1 MAMEAPTKRLGTGF
15 KAEVA
20 RLESNDGMMR
30 QLAMN
35 NLMHMATKGGDDI
48 HSLVELMV
56 GKLKDSDKVFR
67 GQAVEALEGSGHA
80 ADEDVIEAL
89 IEAADDTDIR
99 VRCLIVNALRTACAS
114 SHPGATAKM
123 IAMLEDPARAVRE
136 GAEEN
141 ISLAIQQSSP
151 EFRARLLELPNTHI
165 RILAVN
171 SFRADVC
178 AAHPKA
184 LQLLTNK
191 FSDPELHVRM
201 AVVDTL
207 GVAAQQKEANDKPML
222 GLTIPLMDQHIDIR
236 RASLARLDFETAR
249 RHSKVVKAVART
261 LYDQDEGYRKL
272 ACKWLLVSIQENLA
286 EAEETPFKLVLDL
299 LESGSALHA
308 QLAAAQVLGEVIGT
322 GNKFLK
328 PVAAL
333 LEHERAET
341 RIGAVRAMTTA
352 VKNNVIQVMWSSSNQ
367 PIVPGCLTDP
377 DKRVRLAAIDVLSRA
392 PVGSVEAASPLIK
405 CFEDNEQE
413 VRDRAADVLASLVGR
428 PDVDL
433 KNSVAKMVDNFS
445 PTLSQLGKGCEI
457 AGKYRSLEVG
467 YTGMHE
473 KQDFQVR
480 GAAIRCLRKMGVP
493 LEIIQRGAYA
503 IEKAIDRHYL
513 GFKYELPPNFF
524 DQAKAEREK
533 ALKNQQSR

>member
-207 GVAAQQKEANDKPML
+207 GVAAQQKV
-222 GLTIPLMDQHIDIR
+222 
-236 RASLARLDFETAR
+236 
-249 RHSKVVKAVART
+249 SK
-261 LYDQDEGYRKL
+261 
-272 ACKWLLVSIQENLA
+272 
-286 EAEETPFKLVLDL
+286 
-299 LESGSALHA
+299 
-308 QLAAAQVLGEVIGT
+308 
-322 GNKFLK
+322 
-328 PVAAL
+328 
-333 LEHERAET
+333 
-341 RIGAVRAMTTA
+341 TTW
-352 VKNNVIQVMWSSSNQ
+352 Q
-367 PIVPGCLTDP
+367 
-377 DKRVRLAAIDVLSRA
+377 
-392 PVGSVEAASPLIK
+392 
-405 CFEDNEQE
+405 
-413 VRDRAADVLASLVGR
+413 AADVR
-428 PDVDL
+428 R
-433 KNSVAKMVDNFS
+433 
-445 PTLSQLGKGCEI
+445 I
-457 AGKYRSLEVG
+457 
-467 YTGMHE
+467 
-473 KQDFQVR
+473 
-480 GAAIRCLRKMGVP
+480 
-493 LEIIQRGAYA
+493 
-503 IEKAIDRHYL
+503 
-513 GFKYELPPNFF
+513 
-524 DQAKAEREK
+524 
-533 ALKNQQSR
+533 